1 VGDIRGGS
9 TRARNVLQHGL
20 EWMKGDEFRASLP
33 EDLRARKMLDNLL
46 DMQKSSG
53 PVGYSLRN

>member
-1 VGDIRGGS
+1 
-9 TRARNVLQHGL
+9 
-20 EWMKGDEFRASLP
+20 MKGEEFRALLP

-53 PVGYSLRN
+53 PVGYSLQN